1 MIASGFGIV
10 NYCLT
15 LRLTILRLS
24 KLFFS
29 LFLLMCF
36 KTNNNLKLIKHTTHM
51 NFYFMYL
58 AYRYKNMTMFRHEH
72 C

>member
-24 KLFFS
+24 KLGFFPLS
-29 LFLLMCF
+29 FDVF
-36 KTNNNLKLIKHTTHM
+36 
-51 NFYFMYL
+51 
-58 AYRYKNMTMFRHEH
+58 
-72 C
+72 